1 MTWDEPVYLRQNI
14 QVEPLVDQW
23 YAWAHLIP
31 PAAAA
36 RNMTERHLKIMNSYV
51 SAPHI
56 HAAAVKSPKMLGG
69 PFIDYDGQRAD
80 EIAALRD
87 RTIRQRA
94 SLIELSKALVD
105 LDTMLRTTAKGYSLH
120 PLYASVPEILK
131 GYVELAYDL
140 NNHPTFRLLESLLYR
155 NPRYYNTDAQSLMLS
170 VISGDDRPFVLSTPR
185 LSLPGHLHLE
195 IPFNDPRVDLLFQT
209 KREPRPWGEVREMFD
224 VSGER
229 ETLLQSFFTT
239 EPPPRYTPYDGP
251 GLRWRYFGH
260 ACILIETG
268 GVSLLFDPVL
278 SYTYESDISR
288 YTYADLPDQIDYVL
302 ITHNHIDHLLFET
315 LLQLRHKIKTIVVP
329 RNMPGMLHDPS
340 MRLILEHCGFRHVV
354 ELDELES
361 IEDGR
366 ISIHGLPFL
375 GEHGDLLVGTK
386 LAYMVRAAGESLL
399 FAADSCNIEPQLYH
413 RLHEVFGDARALFLG
428 MECNG
433 APMSWLYGP
442 MLLNKPERAIDESRR
457 LNGSN
462 YEQGIQ
468 IIDAFNCKDVYVYAM
483 GQEPWLNYVMSI
495 KYTEESKPI
504 VDSNRLIAECRG
516 RGITSERLFGE
527 REILFESGQM
537 VGG

>member
-1 MTWDEPVYLRQNI
+1 
-14 QVEPLVDQW
+14 
-23 YAWAHLIP
+23 
-31 PAAAA
+31 
-36 RNMTERHLKIMNSYV
+36 
-51 SAPHI
+51 
-56 HAAAVKSPKMLGG
+56 
-69 PFIDYDGQRAD
+69 
-80 EIAALRD
+80 
-87 RTIRQRA
+87 
-94 SLIELSKALVD
+94 
-105 LDTMLRTTAKGYSLH
+105 
-120 PLYASVPEILK
+120 
-131 GYVELAYDL
+131 
-140 NNHPTFRLLESLLYR
+140 
-155 NPRYYNTDAQSLMLS
+155 
-170 VISGDDRPFVLSTPR
+170 
-185 LSLPGHLHLE
+185 
-195 IPFNDPRVDLLFQT
+195 
-209 KREPRPWGEVREMFD
+209 
-224 VSGER
+224 
-229 ETLLQSFFTT
+229 
-239 EPPPRYTPYDGP
+239 
-251 GLRWRYFGH
+251 
-260 ACILIETG
+260 
-268 GVSLLFDPVL
+268 VSLLFDPVL

-399 FAADSCNIEPQLYH
+399 FAADSCNIEPLLYH